1 MLKPASHPRLKAID
15 EDWPTED
22 DRRGPHAAL
31 GVISSAAFLIALGAL
46 PLVGAA
52 TVHALSR
59 AGAFSF
65 TASDASLVAT
75 GRTLD
80 EAASAL
86 AVDSRDRLAAWNDMV
101 ARELAEGDEAA
112 ARGIL
117 LAAGAIV
124 GPEARAA
131 TQARSEGSDEAVL
144 AAARPL
150 LDPSLARAA
159 EDAGVFDPIE
169 AAPLVAAGDSRD
181 LAVQARSF
189 LDGRGAALS
198 DLVLTGV
205 SVSAPELAAL
215 FQADPA
221 ALQSGVITLKA
232 ALRSGRLQPQFLA
245 DVQAVLQAADADGR
259 LSAGLAERLNTAEA
273 LADEPGAARA
283 AFVASLAPTPAWREV
298 AALLAQVDALND
310 RTGWTGAVELLT
322 NARSYADL
330 ERLQLMAEARGA
342 TAVAIA
348 KRTAE
353 PDAFIALARSDFE
366 MTSGIQ
372 AGLAALIGLLVI
384 ILIAP
389 IVTLVHAVQQI
400 WGGPT
405 TGRTGGGGRVSSY
418 PRKPER
424 PSGDR
429 RLAA

>member
-1 MLKPASHPRLKAID
+1 MLKPDRSPRPKAVV
-15 EDWPTED
+15 EDRPTD
-22 DRRGPHAAL
+22 KGRRSPHAAL
-31 GVISSAAFLIALGAL
+31 GVFSSAAFQIALCGL

-52 TVHALSR
+52 TTHALSA

-65 TASDASLVAT
+65 TASHASLVAT

-80 EAASAL
+80 EAAAAL
-86 AVDSRDRLAAWNDMV
+86 AADSRDRLAAWNDMV

-124 GPEARAA
+124 GAEARAA
-131 TQARSEGSDEAVL
+131 TQARAEGSDEAVL

-150 LDPSLARAA
+150 LDPSLAQAA
-159 EDAGVFDPIE
+159 EEAGVFDPIE

-215 FQADPA
+215 FQTDPA

-245 DVQAVLQAADADGR
+245 DVQAVLHAVDADSR
-259 LSAGLAERLNTAEA
+259 LSAGLADRLNTAEA

-283 AFVASLAPTPAWREV
+283 AYVESLAPTPAWREV
-298 AALLAQVDALND
+298 TALLAQVDALND

-322 NARSYADL
+322 NASSYADL
-330 ERLQLMAEARGA
+330 ERLQLMAQARGA
-342 TAVAIA
+342 TAVSLA

-353 PDAFIALARSDFE
+353 PAAFIALARSDFE
-366 MTSGIQ
+366 MTSAIQ
-372 AGLAALIGLLVI
+372 AGLTALAALVLIMLV
-384 ILIAP
+384 AP
-389 IVTLVHAVQQI
+389 IVTLVHAVLQI
-400 WGGPT
+400 WGGSANS
-405 TGRTGGGGRVSSY
+405 RNGGSRVSPD
-418 PRKPER
+418 PRKPDRSANDR
-424 PSGDR
+424 P
-429 RLAA
+429 LAA